1 MPGFSIRN
9 PYFIIVICLA
19 LLVIGVLSLSRMPVD
34 LFPPI
39 NLPEVVV
46 ATFYSGMPPEDIETD
61 ITDPLERFF
70 TLASGIDHME
80 SRSLLGMSII
90 RVYFQPGTS
99 PDADVTQLSNL
110 ALADLKRL
118 PPGTLPPV
126 VLKFDASSLPV
137 ALVTVEGKGLTQ
149 TQLHDYAQ
157 FQIRNQIA
165 VVPGAEIPGVFGG
178 TYRQIMVYVD
188 PYKLLSRQLSVM
200 DVVGA
205 VNDANLILP
214 AGDVKMGPYDYYVYS
229 NSLVDNMDQL
239 GQVPLK
245 VKGHSWV
252 TVNDVGKAEDAHGIQ
267 TNIVRIDGQKSAYIP
282 IMKQGGDTNTIA
294 VVDGVRQLTKH
305 LYDIPKQMT
314 TSIVFDQSVYVK
326 EAIHTVLHEG
336 ALGLIL
342 TSLMILIFLGSFRAT
357 SAVLLSIP
365 LSALAAFVVLAMMGG
380 TVNTM
385 ILGGMAL
392 AFSRVIDNSVISL
405 ENIYRHLEM
414 GATPMVAA
422 EVGGAEVNL
431 AVLAATLVDVVDF
444 FPVVFLYGVAK
455 FLFSALALAFCLS
468 LLASFVV
475 AMTVIPLF
483 CSRFLKTTHAAEQ
496 KKEGEYNLEPTT
508 APDPSEGNHGW
519 MERFNTRF
527 NRMFNKILD
536 FYEYWVRRALVRPG
550 VTVAAL
556 IGVFILSLAIY
567 PLLGLAFFPK
577 TDAGQF
583 TINLKVPTGTRI
595 EVTDQYVA
603 KVEDLIRH
611 EVEPGDLR
619 RIVSNIGV
627 VGDFSALYTT
637 NAGPYTATVQVQLNE
652 PHDLSSF
659 AYMDRVQS
667 KMASQF
673 PDIRTFFSSGSM
685 VDAILNM
692 GMPAPIDVQ
701 VSSPDLDQIY
711 GIAQNLAT
719 QFRHVHGVG
728 QIYIPQDM
736 NYPGLRLDV
745 DRVHAGELGLTQK
758 DVVDNVITALNSNYM
773 IAPNYWVDRKS
784 GNDYYLTVQFFEHGQ
799 AAVHNMADLGQIP
812 LRDPGNAA
820 GINCGPARTAQP
832 GSAQPPWNCTSG
844 ESRPITVLNNVV
856 SVKQIQTPTEVDHYQ
871 IQRAVDVYVTPSG
884 EDLGRVTGS
893 IREILAKATIPGNV
907 RVNLLGMVQ
916 GMEASFKS
924 FALGFI
930 ISFVLLFLILTA
942 QFKSFID
949 PFLIMLAIP
958 MGFVG
963 VLIILPLTHTTLN
976 VMSLMGVLMLVGIA
990 DSNSIL
996 IVDFAHNL
1004 EQQGLSTLDA
1014 AITACRVRLRPIL
1027 MTSLATVIGMIPMA
1041 LKLGTGA
1048 EQYTPM
1054 ARAIIG
1060 GLTSSVLLTIFIV
1073 PAAYVLVYGKRNQQA
1088 AKNPPEPAQ

>member
-9 PYFIIVICLA
+9 PYFIIVICLV
-19 LLVIGVLSLSRMPVD
+19 LLVIGVTSIVRMPVD

-46 ATFYSGMPPEDIETD
+46 ATFYSGMPPEDVETD

-70 TLASGIDHME
+70 TLAAGVDHFE
-80 SRSLLGMSII
+80 SRSLLGVSII
-90 RVYFQPGTS
+90 KVYFQPGTS
-99 PDADVTQLSNL
+99 ADADVTELSNL

-137 ALVTVEGKGLTQ
+137 ALVTVKGEGLNE

-157 FQIRNQIA
+157 FQIRNQITT
-165 VVPGAEIPGVFGG
+165 VPGSSIPGVFGG
-178 TYRQIMVYVD
+178 IYRQIMVYVD
-188 PYKLLSRQLSVM
+188 PYKLASRQLSLM

-205 VNDANLILP
+205 VNNSNLILP
-214 AGDVKMGPYDYYVYS
+214 AGDVKMGPYDYFVYS
-229 NSLVDNMDQL
+229 NSLVDNMEEL
-239 GQVPLK
+239 GKVPLK
-245 VKGHSWV
+245 VNGHSWV
-252 TVNDVGKAEDAHGIQ
+252 TVNDVGKAEDSHQIQ
-267 TNIVRIDGQKSAYIP
+267 YNIVRIDGQKSAYIP
-282 IMKQGGDTNTIA
+282 VMKQGGDTNTIA
-294 VVDGVRQLTKH
+294 VVDGVRELIKH
-305 LYDIPKQMT
+305 LYDIPKQMV

-326 EAIHTVLHEG
+326 EARDTVLHEG

-365 LSALAAFVVLAMMGG
+365 LSALAAFVVLALMGG
-380 TVNTM
+380 TINTM
-385 ILGGMAL
+385 ILAGMAL

-414 GATPMVAA
+414 GAVPMIAA
-422 EVGGAEVNL
+422 EVGGSEVSL

-468 LLASFVV
+468 LLASYVV

-483 CSRFLKTTHAAEQ
+483 CSRFLKAKPHGEVHDN
-496 KKEGEYNLEPTT
+496 KEYDATVKN
-508 APDPSEGNHGW
+508 PSR
-519 MERFNTRF
+519 MDKFNERF
-527 NRMFNKILD
+527 NRMFNKVLD
-536 FYEYWVRRALVRPG
+536 YYEYWVRRALQRPAL
-550 VTVAAL
+550 TVAIL
-556 IGVFILSLAIY
+556 SGVFVASLAIY

-603 KVEDLIRH
+603 KVEDLIRTTM
-611 EVEPGDLR
+611 GSKDLR

-627 VGDFSALYTT
+627 VPDFSSLYTT
-637 NAGPYTATVQVQLNE
+637 NSGPYTATVQVQLNE
-652 PHDLSSF
+652 PHRLSSF
-659 AYMDRVQS
+659 EYMDRVQQ

-673 PDIRTFFSSGSM
+673 PEIRTFFSSGSM
-685 VDAILNM
+685 VDAILNS

-701 VSSPDLDQIY
+701 VSSSNLEQIN
-711 GIAQNLAT
+711 GIAQNLAAEIR
-719 QFRHVHGVG
+719 QVHGVG
-728 QIYIPQDM
+728 QVYIPQDM
-736 NYPGLRLDV
+736 NYPALRLDV

-784 GNDYYLTVQFFEHGQ
+784 GNDYYLTVQYFEKGQ
-799 AAVHNMADLGQIP
+799 AAIHNMADLGQIP
-812 LRDPGNAA
+812 LRDPHASA
-820 GINCGPARTAQP
+820 DMNCGPSGHPALGKAQP
-832 GSAQPPWNCTSG
+832 GWSCVG
-844 ESRPITVLNNVV
+844 GGRPTTVLNNVV
-856 SVKQIQTPTEVDHYQ
+856 SVKQVQTPTEVDHYQ
-871 IQRAVDVYVTPSG
+871 IQRAIDIYVTPKG
-884 EDLGRVTGS
+884 EDLQRVTS
-893 IREILAKATIPGNV
+893 AIRDILAKDKKSIPDNV
-907 RVNLLGMVQ
+907 RVNLRGMVQ

-924 FALGFI
+924 FAFGFL
-930 ISFVLLFLILTA
+930 ISFLLLFLILTA

-963 VLIILPLTHTTLN
+963 VLIILPLTGSTLN

-1004 EQQGLSTLDA
+1004 EKQGLTPADA
-1014 AITACRVRLRPIL
+1014 VITACRVRLRPIL
-1027 MTSLATVIGMIPMA
+1027 MTSLATIIGMIPMA

-1048 EQYTPM
+1048 EQYAPM
-1054 ARAIIG
+1054 AKAIIG

-1073 PAAYVLVYGKRNQQA
+1073 PAAYLLVYGKRSE
-1088 AKNPPEPAQ
+1088 KNSPSQPPALEA